1 MFLSLSFILLYY
13 FSSCHCLIIS
23 KIALPVYIPGR
34 LSDCIT
40 SLNFAAFFPMISLR
54 IRLYKSKPSCCYNM
68 FAHEHEILLP
78 AALEQKG
85 CKVNHF
91 FIPAK
96 ILSKKISD
104 NNSLTHFLSSINP
117 FELRLSLK
125 AGAKVAT
132 IFLTCKFSAKI
143 FML

>member
-1 MFLSLSFILLYY
+1 
-13 FSSCHCLIIS
+13 
-23 KIALPVYIPGR
+23 
-34 LSDCIT
+34 
-40 SLNFAAFFPMISLR
+40 
-54 IRLYKSKPSCCYNM
+54 M

-104 NNSLTHFLSSINP
+104 NNSLTHFLSIINP

>member
-1 MFLSLSFILLYY
+1 
-13 FSSCHCLIIS
+13 
-23 KIALPVYIPGR
+23 
-34 LSDCIT
+34 
-40 SLNFAAFFPMISLR
+40 
-54 IRLYKSKPSCCYNM
+54 M

-78 AALEQKG
+78 DALAQKG

-96 ILSKKISD
+96 ILSKKILD
-104 NNSLTHFLSSINP
+104 KIAWPPFLSLINP
-117 FELRLSLK
+117 FELCLSLK